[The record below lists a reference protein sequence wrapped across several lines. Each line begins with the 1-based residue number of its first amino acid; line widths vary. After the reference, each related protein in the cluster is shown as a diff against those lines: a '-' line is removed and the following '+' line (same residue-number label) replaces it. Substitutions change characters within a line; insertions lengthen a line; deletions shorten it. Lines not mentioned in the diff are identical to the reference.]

1 MIGDTMPK
9 IHKFGDDI
17 DTDIIIPARHLMT
30 RNPKELARHC
40 MEPLSPDFASLVT
53 PGDVMVAG
61 RNFGCGSS
69 REHAV
74 LALRGSGIAA
84 VVAKSFARIF
94 YRNAINQALPLM
106 ICPEAVEAAED
117 GGAIAIDPASGSVIV
132 GGQQFFAK
140 PLPDFLKGIVAHGGL
155 LPYVRQRIAEQQ
167 AQD

>member
-1 MIGDTMPK
+1 MIGDNMPK

-17 DTDIIIPARHLMT
+17 DTDIIIPARFLMT
-30 RNPKELARHC
+30 RDPKELAQHC
-40 MEPLSPDFASLVT
+40 MEPLSPNFASLVT

-74 LALRGSGIAA
+74 LALRGSGISA

-94 YRNAINQALPLM
+94 FRNAINQALPLM

-117 GGAIAIDPASGSVIV
+117 GGDIAIDPGTGSVIV
-132 GGQQFFAK
+132 GGDQFFAQ
-140 PLPDFLKGIVAHGGL
+140 PLPEFLRGIVSHGGL
-155 LPYVRQRIAEQQ
+155 LPYVRQRIAETK
-167 AQD
+167 ALR